1 MCEVSGM
8 LVCAVC
14 IARKLC
20 VHVYVCMCMCVC
32 VHVYV
37 CMCAFVWCHILQCMC
52 VCICECIHVLE
63 GSKIGPGVHWQG
75 PIAHMC

>member
-32 VHVYV
+32 VY
-37 CMCAFVWCHILQCMC
+37 
-52 VCICECIHVLE
+52 VCICIVSHITVHVC
-63 GSKIGPGVHWQG
+63 VH
-75 PIAHMC
+75 M

>member
-20 VHVYVCMCMCVC
+20 ACVC
-32 VHVYV
+32 VHVYGV
-37 CMCAFVWCHILQCMC
+37 TYYSAC
-52 VCICECIHVLE
+52 VCAQALYWR
-63 GSKIGPGVHWQG
+63 GLK
-75 PIAHMC
+75 

>member
-20 VHVYVCMCMCVC
+20 VHVYVCMCAC
-32 VHVYV
+32 
-37 CMCAFVWCHILQCMC
+37 VWCHGLQCMC

-63 GSKIGPGVHWQG
+63 GSKIGPDIH
-75 PIAHMC
+75 

>member
-14 IARKLC
+14 I
-20 VHVYVCMCMCVC
+20 VCACVC

-37 CMCAFVWCHILQCMC
+37 CMCMVSRITVHVC
-52 VCICECIHVLE
+52 V
-63 GSKIGPGVHWQG
+63 
-75 PIAHMC
+75 HM

>member
-20 VHVYVCMCMCVC
+20 VHVYMCMCMVSHITVHVC
-32 VHVYV
+32 VPRPY
-37 CMCAFVWCHILQCMC
+37 
-52 VCICECIHVLE
+52 
-63 GSKIGPGVHWQG
+63 IGGV
-75 PIAHMC
+75 

>member
-32 VHVYV
+32 VHVYGV
-37 CMCAFVWCHILQCMC
+37 TYYSAC
-52 VCICECIHVLE
+52 VCAYVNVYMYWRGL
-63 GSKIGPGVHWQG
+63 K
-75 PIAHMC
+75 

>member
-14 IARKLC
+14 IAC
-20 VHVYVCMCMCVC
+20 ACVC

-37 CMCAFVWCHILQCMC
+37 CMCMVSRITVHVC
-52 VCICECIHVLE
+52 V
-63 GSKIGPGVHWQG
+63 
-75 PIAHMC
+75 HM

>member
-20 VHVYVCMCMCVC
+20 VHVYVCMCMCACEC

-37 CMCAFVWCHILQCMC
+37 CMCIVHVYVCMC
-52 VCICECIHVLE
+52 MVSRITVLVC
-63 GSKIGPGVHWQG
+63 VH
-75 PIAHMC
+75 M